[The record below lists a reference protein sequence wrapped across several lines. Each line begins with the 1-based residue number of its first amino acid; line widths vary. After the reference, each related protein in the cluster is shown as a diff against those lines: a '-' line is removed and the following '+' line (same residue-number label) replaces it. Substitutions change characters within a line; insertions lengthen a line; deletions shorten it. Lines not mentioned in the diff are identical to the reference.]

1 MKRAYLSFAS
11 VDREAALSIA
21 QQLRIQGVDL
31 FIDLDRL
38 TDNVPFSRRYA
49 NEIRSRDVLLF
60 IQTKEALKTPLVQ
73 SELECAYTHHIE
85 IVPLVFSRLNI
96 RDTGEFRFLLHL
108 SSIDFTQWYSARQHP
123 KGMDELVLRLRTM
136 PLLPQITARNAGQVR
151 ALYTLKAHTS
161 WVRRVVFSPDN
172 TLLVSSAN
180 DNTISIYDMQPARI
194 YGGVPKLIERTN
206 AHEQLVWALAFAPH
220 HALLA
225 TGGSDSTIRFWD
237 LNALPQ
243 IYEFSRMLDHRQAVY
258 DLAFSTDGNYL
269 ASASHDQFAV
279 VRDVR
284 MLDVTGVARNSVGL
298 QHISY
303 VYSVTF
309 SPDGQ
314 HFATGSRDSVVRLWQ
329 MPQEN
334 LQSLSQQTP
343 RYLRGHATWINTV
356 RFSPNN
362 LLLASAGNDST
373 IRLWDVQHGEQF
385 AVFDGHRDAVNTLAF
400 SPDGSVLASAAKDDS
415 VRLWNIDT
423 LQEIAV
429 LRGHERGVN
438 ALAFSPNGAYLVT
451 GSGDTTIKV
460 WSVPVGTR
468 HPTSTIEM
476 SALHHP

>member
-11 VDREAALSIA
+11 ADREAALSIA
-21 QQLRIQGVDL
+21 QQLRRQGIDL
-31 FIDLDRL
+31 FVDLDRL
-38 TDNVPFSRRYA
+38 SDNVPFSRRYA

-60 IQTKEALKTPLVQ
+60 IQTQEALNTPLVQ
-73 SELECAYTHHIE
+73 SELECAYTHQIE

-108 SSIDFTQWYSARQHP
+108 KAIDFTDWQQTRQNP
-123 KGMDELVLRLRTM
+123 KGMDELLKTLYALPVL
-136 PLLPQITARNAGQVR
+136 PSITARNASQVR
-151 ALYTLKAHTS
+151 ELLTLKAHTS

-172 TLLVSSAN
+172 ALLVSSAN
-180 DNTISIYDMQPARI
+180 DNTISIYAMQSARVP
-194 YGGVPKLIERTN
+194 GGVPKLLERTN
-206 AHEQLVWALAFAPH
+206 AHEQLVWALAFAPR

-243 IYEFSRMLDHRQAVY
+243 IYEFSRMQDHRQAVY

-279 VRDVR
+279 VRDIR

-314 HFATGSRDSVVRLWQ
+314 HFATGSRDSVVRLWR
-329 MPQEN
+329 MPHSN
-334 LQSLSQQTP
+334 LNELARQKPL
-343 RYLRGHATWINTV
+343 YLRGHATWINTV

-362 LLLASAGNDST
+362 LILASAGNDAT
-373 IRLWDVQHGEQF
+373 IRLWDVEHGDEF
-385 AVFDGHRDAVNTLAF
+385 ALFDGHRDSVNTLAF
-400 SPDGSVLASAAKDDS
+400 SPDGSVLASAAKDDT

-438 ALAFSPNGAYLVT
+438 TVAFSPDGAYLVT
-451 GSGDTTIKV
+451 GSGDTTIKL
-460 WSVPVGTR
+460 WGL
-468 HPTSTIEM
+468 PTSTRQGFSSPI
-476 SALHHP
+476 S

>member
-11 VDREAALSIA
+11 ADREAALSIA
-21 QQLRIQGVDL
+21 QQLRKQGVDL
-31 FIDLDRL
+31 FVDLDRL
-38 TDNVPFSRRYA
+38 SDNVPFSRRYA
-49 NEIRSRDVLLF
+49 NEIRSRDVVLF
-60 IQTKEALKTPLVQ
+60 IQTQQALNTPLVQ
-73 SELECAYTHHIE
+73 SELECAYLHQIE

-108 SSIDFTQWYSARQHP
+108 KSIDFIEWRKTRELSQAF
-123 KGMDELVLRLRTM
+123 KGMDELLKTLYTM
-136 PLLPQITARNAGQVR
+136 PVLPAITARNAGQVR
-151 ALYTLKAHTS
+151 ELLTLKAHDS

-180 DNTISIYDMQPARI
+180 DNTICIYDMQPARSP
-194 YGGVPKLIERTN
+194 GGVPKLIERTN
-206 AHEQLVWALAFAPH
+206 AHEQLVWALAFAPRQ
-220 HALLA
+220 ALLA

-243 IYEFSRMLDHRQAVY
+243 IYEFSRMLDHRQTVY

-269 ASASHDQFAV
+269 ASASHDHFAV

-284 MLDVTGVARNSVGL
+284 MLDVTGVARNSIGL

-314 HFATGSRDSVVRLWQ
+314 HFATGSRDSVVRLWR
-329 MPQEN
+329 MSHSN
-334 LQSLSQQTP
+334 LNELTRQKPLH
-343 RYLRGHATWINTV
+343 LRGHATWINTV

-362 LLLASAGNDST
+362 LILASAGNDAT
-373 IRLWDVQHGEQF
+373 IRLWDVEHGEQF
-385 AVFDGHRDAVNTLAF
+385 ALFDGHRDSVNTLAF
-400 SPDGSVLASAAKDDS
+400 SPDGSVLASAAKDDT

-438 ALAFSPNGAYLVT
+438 TVAFSPDGAYLVT
-451 GSGDTTIKV
+451 GSGDTTMKV
-460 WSVPVGTR
+460 WGLPVGVR
-468 HPTSTIEM
+468 QGFS
-476 SALHHP
+476 S